1 MADVTIG
8 ELTPAAAL
16 DPADKVE
23 IEKGSAPTNSSVYAT
38 LAQLRAF
45 ALTSPENVQTG
56 TSYTLVLDDAFRMV
70 AMDNASPNTLTV
82 PPNSTAAFPVGT
94 RIDVS
99 QDGTGQTTIAAGSG
113 VTIRTPETLKI
124 RKQWG
129 KVTLIKRGSDTW
141 DLEGNL
147 EAAP

>member
-1 MADVTIG
+1 QLARARARIRLYPGPRRHPRDRERRPPRDGPGRHPQDDRLTAMADVTIG

-56 TSYTLVLDDAFRMV
+56 TSYTLVLADAFRLV

-82 PPNSTAAFPVGT
+82 PPNS
-94 RIDVS
+94 
-99 QDGTGQTTIAAGSG
+99 
-113 VTIRTPETLKI
+113 
-124 RKQWG
+124 
-129 KVTLIKRGSDTW
+129 
-141 DLEGNL
+141 
-147 EAAP
+147 